1 MIDERRD
8 WRDVV
13 EGTLEEEDALD
24 GILGDPLDG
33 ILDEGMLEADE
44 AANDGIFD
52 DVMIQAVIDKSVFTY
67 IIFGQTSFVITK

>member
-8 WRDVV
+8 WSDVV
-13 EGTLEEEDALD
+13 EGTLEEDALD

-33 ILDEGMLEADE
+33 ILDEGMHGADE

>member
-8 WRDVV
+8 WSDVV
-13 EGTLEEEDALD
+13 EGTLEEDALD